1 VFTKLRHLF
10 ADLMIY
16 GMGDVATT
24 LVGFLLLYFF
34 TIVLTTA
41 DYGVLA
47 LLLTVEL
54 VMKIAFRWGV
64 DASFMRLYYDC
75 PDQPARQRLAST
87 IFFFLLLVNGT
98 ILTLA
103 LAVSPLISSHLFGPG
118 SYALP
123 LQVVFINTFIASFY
137 FIPFHAMRI
146 QGRPLQFS
154 ALTFSRSAATI
165 LFRVVL
171 VLGLRAG
178 VLGMV
183 LADLIVTVGFTPVL
197 IRWFAPLIRPVFS
210 RDLLRQA
217 LRFGLPRV
225 PHAVAQQVAGPGTD
239 AYLLLEFLGEPEA
252 VAKGHI
258 GIYSLGASF
267 GLGLKLFLSA
277 FEYAWAPFYFSTMK
291 EPDAKRTFSGITTYS
306 LGILFL
312 LAAGLSAMAPDLVRM
327 IRNHAFYPAAAVIPW
342 VAIGVTLQ
350 GFYLLTSI
358 GLNITKRTEFYPIAT
373 TLAAITDVGANLIL
387 IPRYGY
393 IGAAWSGVMAYAVL
407 AITAFVFSQRFYPIR
422 YEWTRIARLLVAAL
436 AAYAL
441 GRYGVPPLRASV
453 GLFVRGMTVV
463 VAFPTLLA
471 ATGFFRAAE
480 LARARQLVRRFL
492 PGAPRKAPLPEAKND
507 YAVAAMEATVVT
519 GDRDEDGRG
528 A

>member
-1 VFTKLRHLF
+1 MFQKLRHLS

-34 TIVLTTA
+34 TLVLSTA

-98 ILTLA
+98 ILAAALVVSPLVSGHLFGAGRYTLA
-103 LAVSPLISSHLFGPG
+103 LQIVL
-118 SYALP
+118 
-123 LQVVFINTFIASFY
+123 VNTFIASFY
-137 FIPFHAMRI
+137 FIPFHTMRI
-146 QGRPLQFS
+146 EKQPVRVS

-165 LFRVVL
+165 LFRVWF

-183 LADLIVTVGFTPVL
+183 LADLVVTVGFTPVL
-197 IRWFAPLIRPVFS
+197 MRWFVPLIRPVFS
-210 RDLLRQA
+210 RDVLRQA

-225 PHAVAQQVAGPGTD
+225 PHGVAQQVVGPGTD
-239 AYLLLEFLGEPEA
+239 AYLLRQFLAEPRAIAE
-252 VAKGHI
+252 GHI
-258 GIYSLGASF
+258 GVYSLGASF

-277 FEYAWAPFYFSTMK
+277 FETAWAPFYFSTMK
-291 EPDAKRTFSGITTYS
+291 EPDAKRTFSGITTYC

-327 IRNHAFYPAAAVIPW
+327 IRNHSFYPAAAVIPW
-342 VAIGVTLQ
+342 IAIGVTLQ
-350 GFYLLTSI
+350 GVYLLTSI

-373 TLAAITDVGANLIL
+373 TIAALTDVGANAVL
-387 IPRYGY
+387 IPRYGF
-393 IGAAWSGVMAYAVL
+393 IGAAWSSVIAYAVL

-422 YEWTRIARLLVAAL
+422 YEWTRIARLLVAAV
-436 AAYAL
+436 AAYLL
-441 GRYGVPPLRASV
+441 GRYALPPLRASV
-453 GLFVRGMTVV
+453 GLFARGMTVL
-463 VAFPTLLA
+463 VAFPALLTV
-471 ATGFFRAAE
+471 TGFFRPAE
-480 LARARQLVRRFL
+480 LARARQLIRRFR
-492 PGAPRKAPLPEAKND
+492 PGAARKAPLPEAKDD

-519 GDRDEDGRG
+519 GDRDDDGGGR
-528 A
+528 

>member
-1 VFTKLRHLF
+1 VFQKLRHLF

-34 TIVLTTA
+34 TLVLTTA
-41 DYGVLA
+41 DYGALA

-54 VMKIAFRWGV
+54 VMKIGFRWGV
-64 DASFMRLYYDC
+64 DASFMRLYYEC
-75 PDQPARQRLAST
+75 QDQSDRQRLAST
-87 IFFFLLLVNGT
+87 TFFFLALVNGT
-98 ILTLA
+98 ILALA
-103 LAVSPLISSHLFGPG
+103 LAVSPPLAHHLDLAG
-118 SYALP
+118 YVLP
-123 LQVVFINTFIASFY
+123 LRIVFINTFIGSFY
-137 FIPFHAMRI
+137 FIPFHVMRI

-165 LFRVVL
+165 LFRVLL
-171 VLGLRAG
+171 VLGLHAG

-210 RDLLRQA
+210 RDVLRQA

-225 PHAVAQQVAGPGTD
+225 PHAVAQQVTGPGTD
-239 AYLLLEFLGEPEA
+239 SYLLLRFLGEPEA

-277 FEYAWAPFYFSTMK
+277 FEYAWAPFYFTTMK
-291 EPDAKRTFSGITTYS
+291 EPDAKRTFSGITTYA

-327 IRNHAFYPAAAVIPW
+327 IRNHSFYPAAAVIPW
-342 VAIGVTLQ
+342 IAIGVTLQ
-350 GFYLLTSI
+350 GVYLLTSI

-373 TLAAITDVGANLIL
+373 TIAALTDVGANAVL
-387 IPRYGY
+387 IPRYGF
-393 IGAAWSGVMAYAVL
+393 IGAAWSGVIAYAVL

-422 YEWTRIARLLVAAL
+422 YEWTRIARLLVAAV
-436 AAYAL
+436 AAYLL
-441 GRYGVPPLRASV
+441 GRYTVPPLRASI
-453 GLFVRGMTVV
+453 GLFARGMTVL
-463 VAFPTLLA
+463 VAFPVLLA
-471 ATGFFRAAE
+471 TTGFFRAAE
-480 LARARQLVRRFL
+480 LERARQLIRRL
-492 PGAPRKAPLPEAKND
+492 RPGTGRKAPLPEAKD
-507 YAVAAMEATVVT
+507 EYAVAAMDATVVT
-519 GDRDEDGRG
+519 GDRDEDGAG
-528 A
+528 L